1 MRIVVAACTV
11 DYAGRLSA
19 NLPEARRLL
28 VVKADGSVLVHA
40 DSGGYKPLNWM
51 SGPCVLVDG
60 GDVWD
65 VTNAKGER
73 LTISFT
79 GEVVFDSSVELGAEP
94 GLAKDGVEAHLQELL
109 AAHPQEVEAGLI
121 LVRREHATAVGPV
134 DLLCRDAAGCW
145 VAVEIK
151 RRGEI
156 AGVEQLARYVEM
168 LERDG
173 HARAGRAGRP
183 AGRPPGP
190 HPGRGARL
198 RMGRDRLRPPPGP
211 GRRNPDAVLGG

>member
-19 NLPEARRLL
+19 SLPEAGRPL
-28 VVKADGSVLVHA
+28 VVKAAGSVLVHA

-51 SGPCVLVDG
+51 SGPCVLVDD

-73 LTISFT
+73 LTITFT

-109 AAHPQEVEAGLI
+109 AAHPGEVEAGRGVLPPG
-121 LVRREHATAVGPV
+121 HTTARGAGGPPSPA
-134 DLLCRDAAGCW
+134 AAG
-145 VAVEIK
+145 
-151 RRGEI
+151 
-156 AGVEQLARYVEM
+156 
-168 LERDG
+168 
-173 HARAGRAGRP
+173 
-183 AGRPPGP
+183 
-190 HPGRGARL
+190 GRG
-198 RMGRDRLRPPPGP
+198 
-211 GRRNPDAVLGG
+211 GGGSQTRGGGGAGG